1 MQTSFLKITAAT
13 AALCFSTFVLAQQTY
28 SVSGTIKDKKNGELL
43 IGVAVK
49 VSEDPS
55 INVVANEYGF
65 YSLSLP
71 EGNYTLIISNP
82 GYKDFEQQIKV
93 DQNIKMDLPLLPQEQ
108 ISKSIDEVVITGI
121 KKDKNLTSAQM
132 GTETLSIK
140 NIEKLPVLFGEKDV
154 MKTIQLYR
162 VLKVMVREAAASG

>member
-1 MQTSFLKITAAT
+1 
-13 AALCFSTFVLAQQTY
+13 
-28 SVSGTIKDKKNGELL
+28 LL

-71 EGNYTLIISNP
+71 EGNYTMIISYP

-93 DQNIKMDLPLLPQEQ
+93 DQNIKLDLFLARK
-108 ISKSIDEVVITGI
+108 SK
-121 KKDKNLTSAQM
+121 
-132 GTETLSIK
+132 
-140 NIEKLPVLFGEKDV
+140 
-154 MKTIQLYR
+154 IQNH
-162 VLKVMVREAAASG
+162 